1 MISARLVHRIEDHWE
16 QVGDKFFRLMRSSQD
31 MPHFTRLPESELTEV
46 CRRVLRNLGNWL
58 VSGSESDIAWHFE
71 RIGAERHR
79 SGIPLSEA
87 IRVVQLLKDATI
99 SFIQD
104 EGPFENSVQLCAEEE
119 LENQLGKFF
128 DLLVFHLARGYES
141 PPTASSPIMTPSGHG
156 A

>member
-1 MISARLVHRIEDHWE
+1 MISTKLVHRIEDHWE
-16 QVGDKFFRLMRSSQD
+16 QVSARFFRVIRSSQD
-31 MPHFTRLPESELTEV
+31 MPHFARLPESELTEV

-58 VSGSESDIAWHFE
+58 VSGSESDIAWIFE

-79 SGIPLSEA
+79 GGIPLSEA

-104 EGPFENSVQLCAEEE
+104 EGPVENSVELYAEEE
-119 LENQLGKFF
+119 LENQLGRFF
-128 DLLVFHLARGYES
+128 DLLVFHLARGYEN
-141 PPTASSPIMTPSGHG
+141 PSGAPPRAMAESHPG

>member
-1 MISARLVHRIEDHWE
+1 
-16 QVGDKFFRLMRSSQD
+16 
-31 MPHFTRLPESELTEV
+31 MPHFARLPESELTEV

-58 VSGSESDIAWHFE
+58 VSGSESDIAWIFE

-79 SGIPLSEA
+79 GGIPLSEA

-104 EGPFENSVQLCAEEE
+104 EGPVENSVELYAEEE
-119 LENQLGKFF
+119 LENQLGRFF
-128 DLLVFHLARGYES
+128 DLLVFHLARGYEN
-141 PPTASSPIMTPSGHG
+141 PSGAPPRAMAESHPG

>member
-1 MISARLVHRIEDHWE
+1 MISTKLVHRIEDHWE
-16 QVGDKFFRLMRSSQD
+16 QVSARFFRVMRSSQD
-31 MPHFTRLPESELTEV
+31 MPHFARLPESELTEV

-58 VSGSESDIAWHFE
+58 VSGSESDIAWIFE

-79 SGIPLSEA
+79 GGIPLSEA

-104 EGPFENSVQLCAEEE
+104 EGPVENSVELYAEEE
-119 LENQLGKFF
+119 LENQLGRFF
-128 DLLVFHLARGYES
+128 DLLVFHLARGYEN
-141 PPTASSPIMTPSGHG
+141 PSGAPPRAMAESHPG

>member
-1 MISARLVHRIEDHWE
+1 MISTKLVHRIEDHWE
-16 QVGDKFFRLMRSSQD
+16 QVSARFFRLMRSSAD
-31 MPHFTRLPESELTEV
+31 VPHFTRMPESELTEV

-58 VSGSESDIAWHFE
+58 VSASESDIAWIFE

-79 SGIPLSEA
+79 GGIPLSEA

-104 EGPFENSVQLCAEEE
+104 EGPVENSVELYAEEE
-119 LENQLGKFF
+119 LENQLGRFF
-128 DLLVFHLARGYES
+128 DLLVFHLARGYEN
-141 PPTASSPIMTPSGHG
+141 PSGAPPRAMAESHPG

>member
-16 QVGDKFFRLMRSSQD
+16 QVSARFFRLMRSSQD
-31 MPHFTRLPESELTEV
+31 MPHFNRLPESELTEV

-58 VSGSESDIAWHFE
+58 VSGSESDIAWLFE

-79 SGIPLSEA
+79 SGFPLSEA

-104 EGPFENSVQLCAEEE
+104 EGPVDNAVQLYAEEE
-119 LENQLGKFF
+119 LENQLGRFF

-141 PPTASSPIMTPSGHG
+141 TATPPSQVVTQSGHG
-156 A
+156 T

>member
-1 MISARLVHRIEDHWE
+1 MISTKLVHRIEDHWE
-16 QVGDKFFRLMRSSQD
+16 QVSARFFRVIRSSQD
-31 MPHFTRLPESELTEV
+31 MPHFARLPESELTEV

-58 VSGSESDIAWHFE
+58 VSGSEYDIAWIFE

-79 SGIPLSEA
+79 GGIPLSEA

-104 EGPFENSVQLCAEEE
+104 EGPVENSVELYAEEE
-119 LENQLGKFF
+119 LENQLGRFF
-128 DLLVFHLARGYES
+128 DLLVFHLARGYEN
-141 PPTASSPIMTPSGHG
+141 PSGAPPRAMAESHPG

>member
-1 MISARLVHRIEDHWE
+1 MLSTRLVHRIEDHWE
-16 QVGDKFFRLMRSSQD
+16 QVSARFFRLMRSSPD
-31 MPHFTRLPESELTEV
+31 MPHIARLPESELTEA

-71 RIGAERHR
+71 RIGAERQR
-79 SGIPLSEA
+79 NGIPLSEA
-87 IRVVQLLKDATI
+87 IRTVQLMKDAAI

-104 EGPFENSVQLCAEEE
+104 EGLAENSVELYAEEE
-119 LENQLGKFF
+119 LENQLGRFF

-141 PPTASSPIMTPSGHG
+141 ASATAPHLVVPAGHG

>member
-1 MISARLVHRIEDHWE
+1 MISAKLVHRIEDHWE
-16 QVGDKFFRLMRSSQD
+16 QVSARFFRLMRSSQD
-31 MPHFTRLPESELTEV
+31 MPHFARLPETELTEV

-58 VSGSESDIAWHFE
+58 VSGSESDIAWIFE

-87 IRVVQLLKDATI
+87 IRVVQLLKDATV

-104 EGPFENSVQLCAEEE
+104 EGPVDNSVQLYAEEE
-119 LENQLGKFF
+119 LENQLGRFF

-141 PPTASSPIMTPSGHG
+141 TAAPPLKMVATPGHS

>member
-1 MISARLVHRIEDHWE
+1 MISTKLVHRIEDHWE
-16 QVGDKFFRLMRSSQD
+16 QVSAKFSRLMRGSQD
-31 MPHFTRLPESELTEV
+31 MPHLAHLPESELTEV

-58 VSGSESDIAWHFE
+58 VSGSESDIAWLFE

-104 EGPFENSVQLCAEEE
+104 EGPVDNSVQLYAEEE
-119 LENQLGKFF
+119 LENQLGRFF

-141 PPTASSPIMTPSGHG
+141 PITPSSPIVTPSGHS

>member
-1 MISARLVHRIEDHWE
+1 MISAKLVHRVEDHWE
-16 QVGDKFFRLMRSSQD
+16 QVSARFFRLMRSSQA
-31 MPHFTRLPESELTEV
+31 MPHFARLPDSELTEV

-58 VSGSESDIAWHFE
+58 VSGSESDIAWLFE

-104 EGPFENSVQLCAEEE
+104 EGPVDNSVQLYAEEE
-119 LENQLGKFF
+119 LENQLGRFF

-141 PPTASSPIMTPSGHG
+141 ATTPPQHVVVHPGHG
-156 A
+156 V

>member
-1 MISARLVHRIEDHWE
+1 MISAKLVHRIEDHWE
-16 QVGDKFFRLMRSSQD
+16 QVSARFFRLMRSSQD
-31 MPHFTRLPESELTEV
+31 MPHFARLPESELTEV

-58 VSGSESDIAWHFE
+58 VSGSESDIAWIFE

-87 IRVVQLLKDATI
+87 IRVVQLLKDATV

-104 EGPFENSVQLCAEEE
+104 EGPVDNSVQLYAEEE
-119 LENQLGKFF
+119 LENQLGRFF

-141 PPTASSPIMTPSGHG
+141 NALPPLKVAATPGHG
-156 A
+156 V